1 MASTKNKNKVK
12 AGKPPK
18 LRVVGYDGKKQ
29 KPNEFGPADAT
40 YFRELHA
47 IIDLVFEE
55 ADTKYG
61 WTWSHLA
68 AEAGL
73 SYQTVAN
80 LGDRRTKWPQFRTVW
95 RLCKAVGW
103 DLVTKS
109 KPKSQR
115 KPLALKT
122 A

>member
-1 MASTKNKNKVK
+1 MKNQKNKNKVK

-18 LRVVGYDGKKQ
+18 LRVVGRQQQ
-29 KPNEFGPADAT
+29 KPNEFGPADAA

-47 IIDLVFEE
+47 IVDQVFSE
-55 ADTKYG
+55 AEARYG

-68 AEAGL
+68 AESGL
-73 SYQTVAN
+73 AYQTVAN
-80 LGDRRTKWPQFRTVW
+80 LGDRKTKWPQFRTVW
-95 RLCKAVGW
+95 RLCKAIGW

-109 KPKSQR
+109 KPKNQR
-115 KPLALKT
+115 TTLALAKT